1 MDLLIKKLSLLLT
14 LVHFTLNYN
23 TKTLKNSFWS
33 NPKTIFFGKTSLKI
47 IVQFLI
53 ENSYFTVGNVLLLQ
67 TVGIP
72 MRTDSPPF
80 WANLHSYNYESKYIT
95 NLIKR
100 SKFRGRRFHS
110 TFGFIVGPCALNNG
124 DKFGKAFLEIHPTE
138 LELKVE
144 DNGSHSTFP
153 DLDIAIEK
161 GKSIYKMIFGQRF

>member
-1 MDLLIKKLSLLLT
+1 M
-14 LVHFTLNYN
+14 
-23 TKTLKNSFWS
+23 
-33 NPKTIFFGKTSLKI
+33 
-47 IVQFLI
+47 QFLI

-80 WANLHSYNYESKYIT
+80 KS
-95 NLIKR
+95 
-100 SKFRGRRFHS
+100 G
-110 TFGFIVGPCALNNG
+110 
-124 DKFGKAFLEIHPTE
+124 E
-138 LELKVE
+138 LKLKVE